1 MVHPHAM
8 SSSQTM
14 AASLLGQRP
23 HDAASERSAMDLQ
36 VDRCEQSKP
45 PAASDVTPKLEAS
58 NNATADQLKAVSESA
73 FLALSDDY
81 KKQTER
87 EKQNA
92 ASALLAQ
99 LLSSKPLNNSREPDQ
114 NQSSTEMEL
123 DEKIPQSRNPS
134 PRPSPQTQLN
144 GDNPPIEQ
152 APPPTCA
159 QADATLDTSE
169 AQKATEDNL
178 MPEASQE
185 DSIEREHNL
194 ILDAIQSNAK
204 ANPDFIPMFSDFTP
218 LPAARSAK
226 EALLQSEILTDAYF
240 SAVGGPTPRIVGY
253 PELPTQKDAKGTTN
267 DSGSVSGSEP
277 RIQAY
282 AKLEFDDGHFYVNT
296 YSFILGRDVRAARA
310 AFQRELQL
318 KQQKAQNGNGVRTP
332 KRIKPD
338 NNHTIMGS
346 VISDTGGI
354 MGFDPDV
361 PQHCPPQMSWKS
373 SNSSN
378 GHHSHPMLHMTQAEP
393 DMSTPVEPP
402 RVMKDYNALAMES
415 LQNGNEPKRVDT
427 LALLPTPDSCP
438 IIPIH
443 PPASANGVP
452 SSHRGIS
459 RKHVKIAYNFHR
471 NVFEMEVMGRNGAF
485 MGADWLAPGQVRP
498 LHSGDFIQI
507 GGVRVR
513 FLLPDVPIGG
523 TGSEATESPVPESNE
538 AARSRPE
545 GGSAKIESEG
555 EADNSGGE
563 DSARNKEAGKVK
575 VKKLTVTVSGQKPS
589 TEESQTPQPARRR
602 GPGRPPKDGIMS
614 KRERAEIAREQKL
627 AARREA
633 NGGVT
638 PPPTT
643 KSKASKPGKDGEA
656 EDQPAVKPEK
666 RKYTKRKRPDS
677 APGDSVV
684 QSIEGGDGNIAPG
697 QEEPIKPA
705 PVKKRK
711 PSRSPSPDYPPE
723 SFYTPKELA
732 KPPYNY
738 AVLIYDALSESPT
751 PMTLKQI
758 YRALKLKYPYFRFR
772 CETEGWTSSVRHNLN
787 GNNHLFMHAERDGK
801 GWSWKLI
808 PGASVDKEKKRRPSP
823 PPQDITNHNN
833 QPFLPPS
840 AVPQYTI
847 PHGMP
852 AQHPPPQYPY
862 QPITQH
868 PTPMAPPP
876 LPPPPPARRANPF
889 PFTLP
894 HLPQTVLP
902 EHDLPRPFSLLRSP
916 VYSSPYSSTPP
927 PPHFPHPRHRRAP
940 PQPPPQRRQPPPSAP
955 VAPPP
960 QNYNAPSIIKF
971 QSQPYNAVPHPSQPP
986 PQAPPPPP
994 PAVPI
999 HPMPPAPP
1007 PPPQNTSPISS
1018 LSLIN
1023 QDPAF
1028 LSRANQAID
1037 NFEAVLMEDYEDQEY
1052 IKKVLRSARDRVLNG
1067 AKESSFP
1074 GGEPKDEAVIINA
1087 LRGIIGQLTGDQS
1100 QAGIP

>member
-1 MVHPHAM
+1 
-8 SSSQTM
+8 
-14 AASLLGQRP
+14 
-23 HDAASERSAMDLQ
+23 
-36 VDRCEQSKP
+36 
-45 PAASDVTPKLEAS
+45 
-58 NNATADQLKAVSESA
+58 
-73 FLALSDDY
+73 
-81 KKQTER
+81 
-87 EKQNA
+87 
-92 ASALLAQ
+92 
-99 LLSSKPLNNSREPDQ
+99 
-114 NQSSTEMEL
+114 
-123 DEKIPQSRNPS
+123 
-134 PRPSPQTQLN
+134 
-144 GDNPPIEQ
+144 
-152 APPPTCA
+152 
-159 QADATLDTSE
+159 
-169 AQKATEDNL
+169 
-178 MPEASQE
+178 
-185 DSIEREHNL
+185 
-194 ILDAIQSNAK
+194 
-204 ANPDFIPMFSDFTP
+204 
-218 LPAARSAK
+218 
-226 EALLQSEILTDAYF
+226 
-240 SAVGGPTPRIVGY
+240 
-253 PELPTQKDAKGTTN
+253 
-267 DSGSVSGSEP
+267 
-277 RIQAY
+277 
-282 AKLEFDDGHFYVNT
+282 
-296 YSFILGRDVRAARA
+296 
-310 AFQRELQL
+310 
-318 KQQKAQNGNGVRTP
+318 
-332 KRIKPD
+332 
-338 NNHTIMGS
+338 MGS

-459 RKHVKIAYNFHR
+459 RKHVKIAYNFHG

-523 TGSEATESPVPESNE
+523 TGSEAMESPVPESNE

-545 GGSAKIESEG
+545 EGSAKIESEG

-575 VKKLTVTVSGQKPS
+575 LKKLTVTVSGQKPS

-643 KSKASKPGKDGEA
+643 KSKASKSGKDGEA

-772 CETEGWTSSVRHNLN
+772 CETE
-787 GNNHLFMHAERDGK
+787 
-801 GWSWKLI
+801 
-808 PGASVDKEKKRRPSP
+808 VDKEKKRRPSP

-894 HLPQTVLP
+894 HLPQTL
-902 EHDLPRPFSLLRSP
+902 HRNHRPNVDNL
-916 VYSSPYSSTPP
+916 
-927 PPHFPHPRHRRAP
+927 RHRG
-940 PQPPPQRRQPPPSAP
+940 QWHRRHK
-955 VAPPP
+955 
-960 QNYNAPSIIKF
+960 IIML
-971 QSQPYNAVPHPSQPP
+971 
-986 PQAPPPPP
+986 QA
-994 PAVPI
+994 
-999 HPMPPAPP
+999 
-1007 PPPQNTSPISS
+1007 
-1018 LSLIN
+1018 L
-1023 QDPAF
+1023 
-1028 LSRANQAID
+1028 
-1037 NFEAVLMEDYEDQEY
+1037 
-1052 IKKVLRSARDRVLNG
+1052 
-1067 AKESSFP
+1067 
-1074 GGEPKDEAVIINA
+1074 
-1087 LRGIIGQLTGDQS
+1087 
-1100 QAGIP
+1100 